1 VRIQQEVIR
10 RAALAGA
17 VHSRKAFMQEH
28 DATTIDHLNSVTTQ
42 YVQALAGHSGESGRA
57 AGLIVSPADVQ
68 AVRSYVAWAL
78 ELPSGLDQIRQL
90 LGYEEADIAGL
101 EPLDIQSLYQMVQCH
116 AGTWSGLEIGI
127 KGVGTDLVYFSD
139 ALKHSGETL
148 ISFVEGLE
156 GFRNAVGVTGDL
168 TPETVERIPSLELTV
183 RDRSRG
189 ATLEALVEDLRIVIA
204 DCSRGTAK
212 VNADLSAFKREL
224 KTRISPGLGLKM
236 TLIRRNSKDL
246 KLAQLNAELD
256 ALNGEIQ
263 NRSDS
268 FEDFL
273 QQQWAL
279 VSFTQALFVPEAPA
293 PLRTDLESLLSRKRA
308 VVAQIRQHHAL
319 LASLAELQTTL
330 QDLRVIVDA
339 AALAASNLE
348 NLWILVQ
355 TYIDGSAKRLRD
367 MADTTFLVVFVAR
380 LRSMILAWADVK
392 RLSAD
397 MLVAFDSAISQVRA

>member
-1 VRIQQEVIR
+1 
-10 RAALAGA
+10 
-17 VHSRKAFMQEH
+17 MQEH

-42 YVQALAGHSGESGRA
+42 YVQALAGHSGESGRTS
-57 AGLIVSPADVQ
+57 GLIVSPADVQ

-116 AGTWSGLEIGI
+116 AGTWSGLETGI

-168 TPETVERIPSLELTV
+168 TLETVERIPSLELTA

-355 TYIDGSAKRLRD
+355 TYIDGSAKRLRN

-397 MLVAFDSAISQVRA
+397 MLVAFDSAITQVRA